1 MNMTPDYNKAISYR
15 KRDVKSSFRKKGNEV
30 MVMLRWRK
38 NRQRSG
44 DPYEQGND
52 PMSHND
58 YNQNYSGE
66 DWGNS
71 YDNSSFRDYPPFDE
85 NRGYYSNNNFS
96 SGPSSSGTS
105 HLQPIKKKTLALMM
119 AGCMLATSAV
129 SVGGYALYTNYFG
142 SSGSTTSAT
151 NYKLTSSKT
160 TLTTDSIVK
169 KAENSVVS
177 ITVTSSSSD
186 SSGFSSA
193 SSQTTSSAGSGVIIQ
208 SNGYILTCEHVIED
222 ASSIK
227 VTLKSGKSYTA
238 KLIGTDSDNDLAVI
252 KITATG
258 LTAATYG
265 NSSKLEVGDSVVA
278 IGNALGE
285 LSNTA
290 TTGIVS
296 ALDREL
302 TINNQKLTLL
312 QTDASVNPGNS
323 GGGLFDSSG
332 NLIGIVESKSSGSD
346 VEGLGFAVP
355 VNTAAK
361 SAAKIIKTQGNI
373 GSSSSSDSDSN
384 SSSDSQYGSG
394 SDSDSSSPFDS
405 GSDSSGQSGGSS
417 EYGSDSGSSENP
429 W

>member
-1 MNMTPDYNKAISYR
+1 
-15 KRDVKSSFRKKGNEV
+15 
-30 MVMLRWRK
+30 MLRWKKNRK
-38 NRQRSG
+38 NNTQNSS
-44 DPYEQGND
+44 DLYNQGND
-52 PMSHND
+52 PANRYN
-58 YNQNYSGE
+58 YNQNYSNYSGQNGNNYT
-66 DWGNS
+66 DDDIWG
-71 YDNSSFRDYPPFDE
+71 DYPPFDD
-85 NRGYYSNNNFS
+85 NQGYNSGSNYSG
-96 SGPSSSGTS
+96 GPSPSNQSR
-105 HLQPIKKKTLALMM
+105 LQPIKKKTLALMM

-129 SVGGYALYTNYFG
+129 SVGGYALYSNYFG
-142 SSGSTTSAT
+142 SSGSSTSAT

-177 ITVTSSSSD
+177 ITVSSTSSSGG
-186 SSGFSSA
+186 SGFSGA
-193 SSQTTSSAGSGVIIQ
+193 SSQTTTSAGSGVIIQ

-227 VTLKSGKSYTA
+227 VTLKNGKSYSA
-238 KLIGTDSDNDLAVI
+238 KLIGTDTDNDLAVI

-332 NLIGIVESKSSGSD
+332 NLIGIVESKSTGSD

-355 VNTAAK
+355 INTAAK
-361 SAAKIIKTQGNI
+361 SAAKIIKTGGNI
-373 GSSSSSDSDSN
+373 GSSSSSGSN
-384 SSSDSQYGSG
+384 SSSDSDSNSQYGSG
-394 SDSDSSSPFDS
+394 SGSDYGSSSPFSSGSGSSGQNDGSSGYGSDSSSP
-405 GSDSSGQSGGSS
+405 
-417 EYGSDSGSSENP
+417 

>member
-1 MNMTPDYNKAISYR
+1 
-15 KRDVKSSFRKKGNEV
+15 
-30 MVMLRWRK
+30 MLRWRNRNNRK
-38 NRQRSG
+38 NNGTRPQDTGNNWNVNGNESWNSDYDGYG
-44 DPYEQGND
+44 DYAPFSENHGVYPQGAPYSTD
-52 PMSHND
+52 SA
-58 YNQNYSGE
+58 S
-66 DWGNS
+66 
-71 YDNSSFRDYPPFDE
+71 R
-85 NRGYYSNNNFS
+85 
-96 SGPSSSGTS
+96 
-105 HLQPIKKKTLALMM
+105 LQPIKKKTLVLMM

-129 SVGGYALYTNYFG
+129 SVGGYALYTNYAGGG
-142 SSGSTTSAT
+142 SSSSTSAT

-177 ITVTSSSSD
+177 ITVTSNSG
-186 SSGFSSA
+186 SSGFSHT
-193 SSQTTSSAGSGVIIQ
+193 SSTTTSAGSGVIIQ
-208 SNGYILTCEHVIED
+208 SNGYLLTCEHVIED

-238 KLIGTDSDNDLAVI
+238 KLIGTDTDNDLAVL
-252 KITATG
+252 KISASG

-265 NSSKLEVGDSVVA
+265 NSSKLEVGDTVVA

-296 ALDREL
+296 ALDRQL

-323 GGGLFDSSG
+323 GGGLFDGSG

-355 VNTAAK
+355 INTAAK
-361 SAAKIIKTQGNI
+361 SAAKIIKTGGNI
-373 GSSSSSDSDSN
+373 GSSSSSST
-384 SSSDSQYGSG
+384 SG
-394 SDSDSSSPFDS
+394 SDASSNSDSRSGYDS
-405 GSDSSGQSGGSS
+405 GSDSYGSGGSS
-417 EYGSDSGSSENP
+417 SSGSSTYGSGSSDSSGSL

>member
-1 MNMTPDYNKAISYR
+1 MPET
-15 KRDVKSSFRKKGNEV
+15 VSFKGKGNEV
-30 MVMLRWRK
+30 KAMLRWKK
-38 NRQRSG
+38 NRNNNAPGSA
-44 DPYEQGND
+44 DPYGRGND
-52 PMSHND
+52 PVNRN
-58 YNQNYSGE
+58 YYKQNYSGE
-66 DWGNS
+66 DWNNS
-71 YDNSSFRDYPPFDE
+71 YDDSSWGDYPPFEE
-85 NRGYYSNNNFS
+85 NRGSYSNSNYTD
-96 SGPSSSGTS
+96 GPSSSGAS
-105 HLQPIKKKTLALMM
+105 RLQPIRKKTLALMM

-177 ITVTSSSSD
+177 ITVSSSSSD

-208 SNGYILTCEHVIED
+208 SNGYILTCAHVVED

-258 LTAATYG
+258 LNAATYG

-332 NLIGIVESKSSGSD
+332 NLIGIVESKSTGSD

-355 VNTAAK
+355 INTAAK
-361 SAAKIIKTQGNI
+361 SAAKIIKTGGNI
-373 GSSSSSDSDSN
+373 GSSSSSNSDSSSD

-394 SDSDSSSPFDS
+394 SDSRSQYGS
-405 GSDSSGQSGGSS
+405 GSDSYGQNGGSS
-417 EYGSDSGSSENP
+417 GYGSDSGSSGSL

>member
-1 MNMTPDYNKAISYR
+1 
-15 KRDVKSSFRKKGNEV
+15 
-30 MVMLRWRK
+30 MLRWRNRNNRK
-38 NRQRSG
+38 NNGTQ
-44 DPYEQGND
+44 PQNTENNWNINGNE
-52 PMSHND
+52 SWNSD
-58 YNQNYSGE
+58 YNNEYETYGDYVPFSENHGVYPQGAPYST
-66 DWGNS
+66 
-71 YDNSSFRDYPPFDE
+71 SSASR
-85 NRGYYSNNNFS
+85 
-96 SGPSSSGTS
+96 
-105 HLQPIKKKTLALMM
+105 LQPIKKKTLALMM

-129 SVGGYALYTNYFG
+129 SVGGYALYTNYAGGG
-142 SSGSTTSAT
+142 SSSSTSAT

-177 ITVTSSSSD
+177 ITVTST
-186 SSGFSSA
+186 SSGKGFSNA
-193 SSQTTSSAGSGVIIQ
+193 SSTTTSAGSGVIIQ
-208 SNGYILTCEHVIED
+208 SNGYLLTCEHVIED

-238 KLIGTDSDNDLAVI
+238 KLIGTDTDNDLAVL
-252 KITATG
+252 KISASG

-265 NSSKLEVGDSVVA
+265 NSSKLEVGDTVVA

-296 ALDREL
+296 ALDRQL

-323 GGGLFDSSG
+323 GGGLFDGSG

-355 VNTAAK
+355 INTAAK
-361 SAAKIIKTQGNI
+361 SAAKIIKIGGNI
-373 GSSSSSDSDSN
+373 GSSSSGSSSGSDSDY
-384 SSSDSQYGSG
+384 DSGYGSGSG
-394 SDSDSSSPFDS
+394 SDSY
-405 GSDSSGQSGGSS
+405 GSGGSS
-417 EYGSDSGSSENP
+417 SSGSLR
-429 W
+429 

>member
-1 MNMTPDYNKAISYR
+1 
-15 KRDVKSSFRKKGNEV
+15 V
-30 MVMLRWRK
+30 
-38 NRQRSG
+38 NRN
-44 DPYEQGND
+44 Y
-52 PMSHND
+52 
-58 YNQNYSGE
+58 YKQNYSGE
-66 DWGNS
+66 DWNNS
-71 YDNSSFRDYPPFDE
+71 YDDSSWGDYPPFEE
-85 NRGYYSNNNFS
+85 NRGSYSNSNYTD
-96 SGPSSSGTS
+96 GPSSSGAS
-105 HLQPIKKKTLALMM
+105 RLQPIRKKTLALMM

-177 ITVTSSSSD
+177 ITVSSSSSD

-208 SNGYILTCEHVIED
+208 SNGYILTCAHVVED

-227 VTLKSGKSYTA
+227 ITLKSGKTYTA

-332 NLIGIVESKSSGSD
+332 NLIGIVESKSTGSD

-355 VNTAAK
+355 INTAAK
-361 SAAKIIKTQGNI
+361 SAAKIIKTGGNI
-373 GSSSSSDSDSN
+373 GSSSSSNSDSSSD

-394 SDSDSSSPFDS
+394 SDSRSQYGS
-405 GSDSSGQSGGSS
+405 GSDSYGQNGGSS
-417 EYGSDSGSSENP
+417 GYGSDSGSSGSL

>member
-1 MNMTPDYNKAISYR
+1 
-15 KRDVKSSFRKKGNEV
+15 
-30 MVMLRWRK
+30 MLRWRNRNNRK
-38 NRQRSG
+38 NNGTQPQNTENNWNINGNESWNSDYDGYG
-44 DPYEQGND
+44 DYAPFSENHGVYPHGAPY
-52 PMSHND
+52 ST
-58 YNQNYSGE
+58 
-66 DWGNS
+66 
-71 YDNSSFRDYPPFDE
+71 SSASR
-85 NRGYYSNNNFS
+85 
-96 SGPSSSGTS
+96 
-105 HLQPIKKKTLALMM
+105 LQPIKKKTLALMM

-129 SVGGYALYTNYFG
+129 SVGGYALYTNYAGGG
-142 SSGSTTSAT
+142 SSSSTSAT

-177 ITVTSSSSD
+177 ITVTSNSG
-186 SSGFSSA
+186 SSGFSHT
-193 SSQTTSSAGSGVIIQ
+193 SSTTTSAGSGVIIQ

-238 KLIGTDSDNDLAVI
+238 KLVGTDSDNDLAVL
-252 KITATG
+252 KISATG

-265 NSSKLEVGDSVVA
+265 NSSKLEVGDTVVA

-296 ALDREL
+296 ALDRQL

-323 GGGLFDSSG
+323 GGGLFDGSG

-355 VNTAAK
+355 INTAAK
-361 SAAKIIKTQGNI
+361 SAAKIIKTGGNI
-373 GSSSSSDSDSN
+373 GSSSSSST
-384 SSSDSQYGSG
+384 SG
-394 SDSDSSSPFDS
+394 SDASSNSDSRSGYDS
-405 GSDSSGQSGGSS
+405 GSDSYGSGGSS
-417 EYGSDSGSSENP
+417 SSGSSTYGSGSSDSSGSL